1 MNIDLF
7 TEKLAAG
14 RIQLFNCIAIGSN
27 IYPYKVIMKRAKKN
41 ENIVVLHNEITNDY
55 LELSTNIYEGI
66 EYIEI

>member
-7 TEKLAAG
+7 TEKLVAG
-14 RIQLFNCIAIGSN
+14 RIQLFSCIAIGSS
-27 IYPYKVIMKRAKKN
+27 IYPYKVIMKRAKNN